1 MVLMKSCFWPVKIFI
16 YDANVPPSIFE
27 SLRLRV
33 PFDGPLQLDIGKC
46 YNE

>member
-1 MVLMKSCFWPVKIFI
+1 MVLMESCFWLVKIFI

-27 SLRLRV
+27 SLR
-33 PFDGPLQLDIGKC
+33 FDEPLQLDIGKC